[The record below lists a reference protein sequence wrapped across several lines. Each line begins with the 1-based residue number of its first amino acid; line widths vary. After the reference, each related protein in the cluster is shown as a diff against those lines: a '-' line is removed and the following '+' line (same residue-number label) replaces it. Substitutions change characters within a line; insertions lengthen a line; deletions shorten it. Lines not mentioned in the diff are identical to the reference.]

1 MMAKDPAFLFY
12 PNDYIGG
19 TMGMTFEEKG
29 AYIELLMMQFNRGHM
44 TSHMIGQ
51 TVGQLWDKL
60 KDKFIQDGDGLWYN
74 KRLEEEQN
82 KRKTFTES
90 RRNNISGINQYS
102 KKEVKKV
109 GHTVGHMTSHMENVN
124 VNDNVDI
131 NVLNLNAKKGKEKYP
146 TFDEFLEYAKTLK
159 SWQPGF
165 EVQLEAKFNQ
175 WNEGNWKDGFGKPI
189 KNWKTKLQNTIIYF
203 KAQNGNNGN
212 GSIKIQ
218 RGEFDKQKYAKLIAD
233 HETELRQNNEL

>member
-1 MMAKDPAFLFY
+1 
-12 PNDYIGG
+12 
-19 TMGMTFEEKG
+19 
-29 AYIELLMMQFNRGHM
+29 
-44 TSHMIGQ
+44 
-51 TVGQLWDKL
+51 
-60 KDKFIQDGDGLWYN
+60 
-74 KRLEEEQN
+74 
-82 KRKTFTES
+82 
-90 RRNNISGINQYS
+90 
-102 KKEVKKV
+102 
-109 GHTVGHMTSHMENVN
+109 MENVN

-159 SWQPGF
+159 SWQSGF

-175 WNEGNWKDGFGKPI
+175 WNEGNWEDGFGKPI

-212 GSIKIQ
+212 SNGKIE

-233 HETELRQNNEL
+233 HETELRQHNEL